1 VLARIICALVRAT
14 SSGCNVLTVAYVPTG
29 INAGVSI
36 EPRDVF
42 NRPSRAFDVPSQ
54 SNTSNESP
62 ATPGPIEVNL
72 GSDTRLARNVAT
84 VEK

>member
-1 VLARIICALVRAT
+1 M
-14 SSGCNVLTVAYVPTG
+14 
-29 INAGVSI
+29 
-36 EPRDVF
+36 F
-42 NRPSRAFDVPSQ
+42 NRPSRAFEVPSQ
-54 SNTSNESP
+54 ANTSNENP